1 MALSVTLPG
10 SSGGIVTVQSGAG
23 DHLFVAQIIANTI
36 LMASTSG
43 GLNPP
48 ATVTIDGGAP
58 IGPSPTP
65 PDNLDSNILYMYGT
79 GGTSYTVPSVY
90 NYVVDLMTGPETIT
104 GSNVQVISYDSV
116 GSAFDLSGT
125 SSIAADPATDS
136 DVVTVVSG
144 VFNIATGNGNDTVT
158 AIGSGTVGGGTGT
171 NVFTITPSVGAGIR
185 LQTNGLADSVT
196 VNDAT
201 GTMATIVSAA
211 TATDLNLMADGAG
224 TVYAQI
230 LSTDATVTGGPGTL
244 DVSTGGS
251 DAVVFGGSGPL
262 IVTDSGT
269 GDSVG
274 AFGASPVTINAHGTD
289 GLFFGGAGSITAS
302 LSGTA
307 PQGHNSL
314 RGGTGNIA
322 ATLAGGANDVF
333 GGTGAL
339 AVDETGTNELVAAY
353 SASTANVTL
362 AGSASNDSV
371 VGGSNAL
378 AVTSSGTGG
387 VIMGGTGS
395 LSVYDTGMSDSIGA
409 FSATVA
415 NVSLLGGG
423 GSLGTG
429 ELAFGGSGTLNVT
442 VGGQYES
449 VFGGSGAVNVFIAN
463 IGVASNAEIVAGTGS
478 LTVNDQGQGDSIGSF
493 GASPT
498 DVTLGGS
505 DDLLFA
511 SSGTTNVSVSGANDT
526 IVASTGALVVTAS
539 SAAVLFGNTG
549 PLTFVGGSGTSSIVG
564 ASGGSSAITVGSGG
578 GVVWTGGN
586 DTTSIFGGAG
596 AGQATLLGASG
607 SSMFYNGTGGGLAFS
622 AGDGNETL
630 NAATSSTNNVY
641 GAGLGTSNDDTIVGG
656 VGMDTFIAGA
666 GNDSFV
672 GGDNSDAYVFFESV
686 TSANLGGAHDYI
698 TNWTPQ
704 DGLFLSG
711 YDTTQGETANSVIN
725 SGTIANGSLTITLS
739 DSTQITFND
748 VTDKSEFNGKVLY
761 S

>member
-251 DAVVFGGSGPL
+251 DAAVFGGTGPL

-269 GDSVG
+269 GDTIG

-371 VGGSNAL
+371 VGGSNAV
-378 AVTSSGTGG
+378 AVTSDGSGGVIDGGTGALSVDDSGTG
-387 VIMGGTGS
+387 
-395 LSVYDTGMSDSIGA
+395 DTIGA

-423 GSLGTG
+423 GTAGTG
-429 ELAFGGSGTLNVT
+429 ELVIGGTGALNAT

-449 VFGGSGAVNVFIAN
+449 VFGGSAATNVFIAS
-463 IGVASNAEIVAGTGS
+463 IGVPSNADILAGTGS
-478 LTVNDQGQGDSIGSF
+478 LTVNDQGQGDTIGSF

-505 DDLLFA
+505 NDLLFG
-511 SSGTTNVSVSGANDT
+511 SSGTTNVSVSGSSDT
-526 IVASTGALVVTAS
+526 IIAGTGALAVTAS

-549 PLTFVGGSGTSSIVG
+549 PLTFVGGVGASSIV
-564 ASGGSSAITVGSGG
+564 AAPGGSSAVTVGSGG
-578 GVVWTGGN
+578 VTFWTGGN
-586 DTTSIFGGAG
+586 DTTSIVGGTGQTTLIG
-596 AGQATLLGASG
+596 ADG
-607 SSMFYNGTGGGLAFS
+607 SSMFFSGSGGGLAFS

-630 NAATSSTNNVY
+630 NASAASSNNVY
-641 GAGLGTSNDDTIVGG
+641 GAGIDSLANDTIIGG
-656 VGMDTFIAGA
+656 IGMDTFIAGA
-666 GNDSFV
+666 GADSFV
-672 GGDNSDAYVFFESV
+672 GGPNADSFAFFESV
-686 TSANLGGAHDYI
+686 TSANASGAQDYV
-698 TNWTPQ
+698 TNWTPS
-704 DGLFLSG
+704 DSLFLIG
-711 YDTTQGETANSVIN
+711 YDTTQGQTASSVIN
-725 SGTIANGSLTITLS
+725 SGTVANGSLTITLS
-739 DSTQITFND
+739 DNTKITFND
-748 VTDKSEFNGKVLY
+748 VTDKSEFDGRVLY